1 MEEKDDE
8 PPAKRRRL
16 SRERTTTYVN
26 LDDAENEESKAQIE
40 RVMRVLH
47 KRKKIVVVAGA
58 GISVTAGSMF
68 SISSVRK
75 IL

>member
-8 PPAKRRRL
+8 PPTKRRRL
-16 SRERTTTYVN
+16 SKERTTTYVN
-26 LDDAENEESKAQIE
+26 LSEDHSDESKAQIE

-58 GISVTAGSMF
+58 GISVTAGSK
-68 SISSVRK
+68 SWKRS
-75 IL
+75 